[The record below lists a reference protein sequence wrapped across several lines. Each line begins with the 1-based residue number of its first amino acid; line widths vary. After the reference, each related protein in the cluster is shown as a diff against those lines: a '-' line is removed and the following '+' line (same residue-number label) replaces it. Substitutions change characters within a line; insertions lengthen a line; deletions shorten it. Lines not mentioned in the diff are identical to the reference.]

1 MFFTL
6 LPADFGK
13 CSVKRCGTSRLRLC
27 AVMSN
32 LSTLATKCCRLI
44 RLVVK
49 SNAIGPTERDGKCL
63 PNQPTASPCRMFLSR
78 SIGQINPAELEA
90 FHLAYWVIDAGYSAL
105 ASGFGSYPS
114 RSNGWHSSSKKNISV
129 RRTLSLPAIN
139 KANMLSVSYCWMEW
153 FIHTTPLISL
163 FPWEPL
169 RNSINSTFCI
179 NISNKANS
187 PKVGSQVKWY

>member
-13 CSVKRCGTSRLRLC
+13 CSVKHCGTLRLRFC

-32 LSTLATKCCRLI
+32 LSTLATKCCWLI
-44 RLVVK
+44 RRK
-49 SNAIGPTERDGKCL
+49 RDWSDWTWWKMFA
-63 PNQPTASPCRMFLSR
+63 QPTASPFRMFLSR
-78 SIGQINPAELEA
+78 CIGQINPAELGT

-139 KANMLSVSYCWMEW
+139 KANMLSVSWCWMEW
-153 FIHTTPLISL
+153 FIHTTPPSR

-169 RNSINSTFCI
+169 RNTINSTFCI
-179 NISNKANS
+179 NISNKDNS

>member
-1 MFFTL
+1 MF
-6 LPADFGK
+6 A
-13 CSVKRCGTSRLRLC
+13 
-27 AVMSN
+27 
-32 LSTLATKCCRLI
+32 
-44 RLVVK
+44 
-49 SNAIGPTERDGKCL
+49 
-63 PNQPTASPCRMFLSR
+63 QPTASPCRMFLSR
-78 SIGQINPAELEA
+78 CIGQINPAELET

-139 KANMLSVSYCWMEW
+139 KANMLSVSWCWMEW

-169 RNSINSTFCI
+169 RNTINSTFCI
-179 NISNKANS
+179 NISNKDNS
-187 PKVGSQVKWY
+187 AKVGSQVKMIWILMQQSRANKNSSMLPEPGCLWIRGLTADLQGNYLCFKSALLICTW